1 MSTSTATYT
10 HLRDGSWGIRVP
22 GTARENQSIV
32 VAKKSGDTKTEVV
45 ARVLW
50 TGRDSKTS
58 QTISLCAI
66 AGGSGQAGASA
77 ANGHSG
83 AGARKCLDCGGPVRG
98 SYRYCYDC
106 GMEHR
111 DGGSRAAGGQS
122 YYDRNGNFVLGD
134 DD

>member
-1 MSTSTATYT
+1 MSTSATYT

-22 GTARENQSIV
+22 GTARENQSIT
-32 VAKKSGDTKTEVV
+32 VAKKSGDKKTEIV
-45 ARVLW
+45 AKVLW

-66 AGGSGQAGASA
+66 AGGNGQAGASA
-77 ANGHSG
+77 GH
-83 AGARKCLDCGGPVRG
+83 GARTCADCGGPVRG
-98 SYRYCYDC
+98 SYRYCYEC